1 MRWGWFVVIAFF
13 FLFGAGVIA
22 AISWGICFGLRGS
35 SSEPEG
41 DDNACP
47 SNGDDNACA
56 SGKTCI
62 PDDEVCTD
70 GEICYNPDD
79 IVPPDE
85 CPDFPA
91 YAAPPGYLFY
101 RQIDHPG
108 DDVPV
113 DGVVE
118 RLCTSEL
125 DCDYSLDATPEQKKD
140 LIHTFAAYCNGEPE
154 CNAFNTLGWMK
165 HLPHTASL
173 VWLSREFNPE
183 GLAYY
188 EETGL
193 PVGLYIK
200 QSWLEG
206 NNT

>member
-1 MRWGWFVVIAFF
+1 MPLSSREWGVVAFF
-13 FLFGAGVIA
+13 VSILVIGIGVGIYFA
-22 AISWGICFGLRGS
+22 ATSKKS
-35 SSEPEG
+35 G
-41 DDNACP
+41 DDNAY
-47 SNGDDNACA
+47 ACA

-62 PDDEVCTD
+62 PDDEVCMD

-85 CPDFPA
+85 CPDVPA
-91 YAAPPGYLFY
+91 YAAPPGYVFY
-101 RQIDHPG
+101 RQIDHPD

-113 DGVVE
+113 DGVDGVS
-118 RLCTSEL
+118 LCTSKL

-140 LIHTFAAYCNGEPE
+140 LIHTFAAYCDGESE
-154 CNAFNTLGWMK
+154 CNAFNTEGWMK

-173 VWLSREFNPE
+173 VWLSRELDPE
-183 GLAYY
+183 GLAFY

-193 PVGLYIK
+193 PIGLYIK